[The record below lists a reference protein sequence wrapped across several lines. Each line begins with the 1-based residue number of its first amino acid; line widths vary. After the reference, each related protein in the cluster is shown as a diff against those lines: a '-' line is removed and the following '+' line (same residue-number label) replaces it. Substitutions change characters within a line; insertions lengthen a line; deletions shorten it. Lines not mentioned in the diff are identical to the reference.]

1 MPRYE
6 ALVNKL
12 LLESPQDLP
21 DNTYL
26 LSVYVDTQGRSRSQ
40 VETYIKSHL
49 RNAFLGT
56 KNLGDRHDI
65 VKNLT
70 KAIEKKMDTINSF
83 ARGLGIFA
91 KFSLDG
97 EIEDVDL
104 ANLHRSPE
112 TEAHVGKAYD
122 LDQLIWIDHV
132 TKDSLV
138 LNVQINDA
146 KVYILR
152 GTELVLEKT
161 IDYEIEEEARE
172 FLQEYSPIPGK
183 GNIYHGTGGSNK
195 EREREEFLKM
205 LFTQV
210 LDFVKENYAQELDV
224 DYILI
229 FYSMPFDFISDD
241 MISMTKGMFGF
252 DPIAIQRNIS
262 SKSELEKHSEEVIR
276 KYEEELKKDLLEYT
290 RKDND
295 IYAKGWK
302 EVCDASN
309 FGKIGDLFITIDAS
323 KGGYVKDNGLIYT
336 YPAKGSKKIQNIGPR
351 LVKRT
356 LEQGGNIRVFR
367 DEDILEVPVSAKLRY
382 KKQG

>member
-26 LSVYVDTQGRSRSQ
+26 LSVYVDTHGRSRSQ

-49 RNAFLGT
+49 REAFFGT

-70 KAIEKKMDTINSF
+70 KTIENKLDSFNSF

-97 EIEDVDL
+97 EVEDVDL

-146 KVYILR
+146 RVYVLR
-152 GTELVLEKT
+152 GTELVLEKM

-172 FLQEYSPIPGK
+172 FVQEYSPIQGK
-183 GNIYHGTGGSNK
+183 GDIYHGTGGSNK

-205 LFTQV
+205 LFNQV

-252 DPIAIQRNIS
+252 DPIAVQRNIS
-262 SKSELEKHSEEVIR
+262 SKSELENHSEEVIR
-276 KYEEELKKDLLEYT
+276 KFEGELKKELLEYA
-290 RKDND
+290 RSDND

-309 FGKIGDLFITIDAS
+309 FAKIRDLFITIDAS
-323 KGGYVKDNGLIYT
+323 KQGYVKDNGLIYT
-336 YPAKGSKKIQNIGPR
+336 YPTRGSKKIQNIAPR

-367 DEDILEVPVSAKLRY
+367 DEKILEAPISAKLRY
-382 KKQG
+382 KK